1 MKTIK
6 RLLAATLLLAAT
18 HATTWAQAP
27 GKPTLV
33 IGVVA
38 SASGPAAA
46 LGLPEKK
53 AIELVEEMARSRGDL
68 PFQPRFVYLDDG
80 SDPTRAVNAVRK
92 LASEDGA
99 AVVICCTT
107 TPASMAVLD
116 TVKAAGVLNISM
128 ASAATVVEP
137 VAERHW
143 TFKTPMTDRMQIAFT
158 LERLKKSGAK
168 RIAYFGLEDAY
179 GEAGWNELRKLAPEY
194 GLQIVASERF
204 SRADTNFTPQAL
216 RIRQAGADAVYL
228 HAIPPS
234 SVLAHQALLRV
245 GVDRPVFHSAGAA
258 NAGFLAM
265 AKGSLDG
272 AYVVSGA
279 LQVHEQLPAS
289 HPLKQP
295 LQRFVEAYAR
305 KFPGETADL
314 FAGQGWDAAHL
325 ALSALSAA
333 TKAVPAGAPLPALRT
348 AARDQMERIRGHAG
362 ANGIFNLSKD
372 DHLGLDDVGLVMLRV
387 DNGRFKLLGD

>member
-1 MKTIK
+1 MNPFK
-6 RLLAATLLLAAT
+6 RLLTAALVCTVAQTA
-18 HATTWAQAP
+18 AQAQTRD
-27 GKPTLV
+27 KPTLV

-53 AIELVEEMARSRGDL
+53 AIELVEEMARTRSEL

-92 LASEDGA
+92 LAGEDGA

-137 VAERHW
+137 VSERFW

-158 LERLKKSGAK
+158 LERLKKSGAR

-179 GEAGWNELRKLAPEY
+179 GEAGWNELRKLAPEQ
-194 GLQIVASERF
+194 GLQVVANERF

-216 RIRQAGADAVYL
+216 RIRQSGADAVYL

-245 GVDRPVFHSAGAA
+245 GLKQPVFHSAGAA

-279 LQVHEQLPAS
+279 LQVHEQLAAS

-314 FAGQGWDAAHL
+314 FAGQGWDAGHL
-325 ALSALSAA
+325 ALNALSAA
-333 TKAVPAGAPLPALRT
+333 VKATPPGASLPVLRA

-372 DHLGLDDVGLVMLRV
+372 NHLGLDDVGLVMLRV
-387 DNGRFKLLGD
+387 EAGRFKLLED

>member
-1 MKTIK
+1 MNPIN
-6 RLLAATLLLAAT
+6 RLLTAALLCTAVQAS
-18 HATTWAQAP
+18 AWAQTQN
-27 GKPTLV
+27 KPTLV

-53 AIELVEEMARSRGDL
+53 AIELVEEMARARTDL
-68 PFQPRFVYLDDG
+68 PFNPRFVYLDDG

-92 LASEDGA
+92 LAGEDGA

-116 TVKAAGVLNISM
+116 TVKSAGVLNISM

-168 RIAYFGLEDAY
+168 RVAYFGLEDAY
-179 GEAGWNELRKLAPEY
+179 GEAGWNEFRQLAPGH
-194 GLQIVASERF
+194 GLQIVANERF

-279 LQVHEQLPAS
+279 LQVHEQLAAG

-314 FAGQGWDAAHL
+314 FAGQGWDAGQL

-333 TKAVPAGAPLPALRT
+333 MKTVPTGAPLPALRG

-387 DNGRFKLLGD
+387 ENGRFKLLGD

>member
-1 MKTIK
+1 MNPFK
-6 RLLAATLLLAAT
+6 RLLTAALVCTVAQTAALAQT
-18 HATTWAQAP
+18 RD
-27 GKPTLV
+27 KPTLV

-53 AIELVEEMARSRGDL
+53 AIELVEEMARTRSDL

-92 LASEDGA
+92 LAGEDGA

-137 VAERHW
+137 VAERFW
-143 TFKTPMTDRMQIAFT
+143 TFKTPMTDRMQIGFT

-168 RIAYFGLEDAY
+168 RVAYFGLEDAY
-179 GEAGWNELRKLAPEY
+179 GEAGWNEFRKLAPEF
-194 GLQIVASERF
+194 GLQVVANERF
-204 SRADTNFTPQAL
+204 ARADTNFTPQAL

-245 GVDRPVFHSAGAA
+245 GLKQPVFHSAGAA

-279 LQVHEQLPAS
+279 LQVHEQLAAA

-305 KFPGETADL
+305 KFPGESADL
-314 FAGQGWDAAHL
+314 FAGQGWDAGHL
-325 ALSALSAA
+325 ALNALSAA
-333 TKAVPAGAPLPALRT
+333 VKASPAGAPLPALRA
-348 AARDQMERIRGHAG
+348 AARDQMERTRGHAG

-387 DNGRFKLLGD
+387 EGGRFKLLED

>member
-1 MKTIK
+1 MNPFK
-6 RLLAATLLLAAT
+6 RLLTAALMCTAVQAT
-18 HATTWAQAP
+18 AWAQTP
-27 GKPTLV
+27 NKPTLV

-53 AIELVEEMARSRGDL
+53 AVELVEEMARARTDL
-68 PFQPRFVYLDDG
+68 PFTPKFVYLDDG

-92 LASEDGA
+92 LAGEDGA

-137 VAERHW
+137 VAARFW

-168 RIAYFGLEDAY
+168 RVAYFGLEDAY
-179 GEAGWNELRKLAPEY
+179 GEAGWNEFRKLAPEY
-194 GLQIVASERF
+194 GLQIVGNERF

-234 SVLAHQALLRV
+234 SVLANQALLRV

-279 LQVHEQLPAS
+279 LQVHDQLAAT

-305 KFPGETADL
+305 KFPGEAADL
-314 FAGQGWDAAHL
+314 FAGQGWDAGHL
-325 ALSALSAA
+325 ALSALSGAV
-333 TKAVPAGAPLPALRT
+333 KAVPAGAPLPTLRA

-362 ANGIFNLSKD
+362 ANGIFNFSKD

-387 DNGRFKLLGD
+387 EGGRFKLLED

>member
-1 MKTIK
+1 M
-6 RLLAATLLLAAT
+6 
-18 HATTWAQAP
+18 
-27 GKPTLV
+27 

-143 TFKTPMTDRMQIAFT
+143 TFKTPMTDRMQT
-158 LERLKKSGAK
+158 
-168 RIAYFGLEDAY
+168 
-179 GEAGWNELRKLAPEY
+179 P
-194 GLQIVASERF
+194 
-204 SRADTNFTPQAL
+204 SR
-216 RIRQAGADAVYL
+216 
-228 HAIPPS
+228 S
-234 SVLAHQALLRV
+234 SA
-245 GVDRPVFHSAGAA
+245 
-258 NAGFLAM
+258 
-265 AKGSLDG
+265 
-272 AYVVSGA
+272 
-279 LQVHEQLPAS
+279 
-289 HPLKQP
+289 
-295 LQRFVEAYAR
+295 
-305 KFPGETADL
+305 
-314 FAGQGWDAAHL
+314 
-325 ALSALSAA
+325 
-333 TKAVPAGAPLPALRT
+333 
-348 AARDQMERIRGHAG
+348 
-362 ANGIFNLSKD
+362 
-372 DHLGLDDVGLVMLRV
+372 
-387 DNGRFKLLGD
+387 

>member
-1 MKTIK
+1 MNPFK
-6 RLLAATLLLAAT
+6 RLLTAALVCTVAQTA
-18 HATTWAQAP
+18 AQAQTRD
-27 GKPTLV
+27 KPTLV

-53 AIELVEEMARSRGDL
+53 AIELVEEMARTRSEL

-92 LASEDGA
+92 LAGEDGA

-137 VAERHW
+137 VAERFW

-168 RIAYFGLEDAY
+168 RVAYFGLEDAY
-179 GEAGWNELRKLAPEY
+179 GEAGWNEFRKLAPEH
-194 GLQIVASERF
+194 GLQIVANERF
-204 SRADTNFTPQAL
+204 ARADTNFTPQAL

-245 GVDRPVFHSAGAA
+245 GLKQPVFHSAGAA
-258 NAGFLAM
+258 NAGFLAL

-279 LQVHEQLPAS
+279 LQVHEQLAAA

-305 KFPGETADL
+305 KFPGESADL
-314 FAGQGWDAAHL
+314 FAGQGWDAGQL
-325 ALSALSAA
+325 ALNALSAA
-333 TKAVPAGAPLPALRT
+333 VKAAPAGAPLPVLRA

-387 DNGRFKLLGD
+387 EGGRFKLLED